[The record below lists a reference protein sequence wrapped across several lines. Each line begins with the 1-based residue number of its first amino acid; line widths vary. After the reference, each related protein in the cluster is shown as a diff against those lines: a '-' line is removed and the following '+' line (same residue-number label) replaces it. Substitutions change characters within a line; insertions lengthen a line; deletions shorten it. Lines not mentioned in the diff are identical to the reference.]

1 MADRVSKTEEHAFKK
16 IEKEIRTDSLKS
28 PLFFYGREQYL
39 IQWAI
44 DSIVKK
50 IINSAVKELDCT
62 KLEADGLTLNAL
74 VNICETLPVL
84 SEKRVV
90 IIENFSVLSGN
101 KLKNFTEDDENGLS
115 EYMKKLPESCVLIFT
130 ANSADKR
137 RKLYKAVVSSG
148 AAYEFKELDDRSL
161 KSFIQKRLKHSGKKA
176 CPSVISEL
184 VSLSGYYDKETDYT
198 LFNLENDINKLIAHC
213 EGEEVTL
220 SDIRNAVSGN
230 TETNIFDMIDA
241 ISQNKKD
248 EAFLLLHNL
257 LNSGESEYKLLAL
270 ICSQFETILAAKE
283 LKEEGRSYREIQDML
298 NIHEYRVK
306 KAVLFANRYTSE
318 QLYNALKHAYRVDSN
333 IKNGLLDS
341 HLALEMLI
349 AEI

>member
-1 MADRVSKTEEHAFKK
+1 M
-16 IEKEIRTDSLKS
+16 
-28 PLFFYGREQYL
+28 
-39 IQWAI
+39 
-44 DSIVKK
+44 
-50 IINSAVKELDCT
+50 
-62 KLEADGLTLNAL
+62 
-74 VNICETLPVL
+74 
-84 SEKRVV
+84 
-90 IIENFSVLSGN
+90 
-101 KLKNFTEDDENGLS
+101 
-115 EYMKKLPESCVLIFT
+115 MKKLPESCVLIFT